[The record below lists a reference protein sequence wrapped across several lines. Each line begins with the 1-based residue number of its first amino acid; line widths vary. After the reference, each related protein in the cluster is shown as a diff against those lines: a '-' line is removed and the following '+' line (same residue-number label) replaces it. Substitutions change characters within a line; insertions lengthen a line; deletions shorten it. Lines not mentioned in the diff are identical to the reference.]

1 MIQKMLREI
10 RGREER
16 GWWGLLKGRGYKW
29 RKFLMHWWGEGGE
42 CGRGGEGWAI
52 CLYSSHKEI
61 KSQCL

>member
-1 MIQKMLREI
+1 M
-10 RGREER
+10 EEVLNALV
-16 GWWGLLKGRGYKW
+16 GSWGRGK
-29 RKFLMHWWGEGGE
+29 

>member
-29 RKFLMHWWGEGGE
+29 RKFLMHWWGEGRGVSVLGE
-42 CGRGGEGWAI
+42 ARDGQFVSI
-52 CLYSSHKEI
+52 QVI
-61 KSQCL
+61 KR